1 MNATGLNNPIF
12 GLMSQSGMGQN
23 SSIMNPGMNNMNN
36 SGMNQNMGMG
46 MGMNNMNSGMG
57 MNNGMNPNMG
67 TGMGMNNGM
76 NLNMGTGM
84 GMNNGMMNQNSGMN
98 MMNMGMNQNMG
109 AGMGMNPN
117 MAMNNMMMMQMNN
130 QMQLMNQMTQMM
142 QNQNQNTSQNQSY
155 AGKSSSSYVGGITVF
170 FRKNDVN
177 SSQRPY
183 PIQCKLSDTVDEI
196 IQKYRNKSLDND
208 LTKKFIFNAKALNP
222 SLTAAEAGL
231 TDQAN
236 VFVVTTENVRGA
248 Y

>member
-12 GLMSQSGMGQN
+12 GLMSQTGMGQN
-23 SSIMNPGMNNMNN
+23 TTNMNPGMNNMNN

-46 MGMNNMNSGMG
+46 MGMNNG
-57 MNNGMNPNMG
+57 MNQMG
-67 TGMGMNNGM
+67 TGM
-76 NLNMGTGM
+76 GM
-84 GMNNGMMNQNSGMN
+84 GMNNGMMNQNPGMN

-109 AGMGMNPN
+109 TGLGMNPN
-117 MAMNNMMMMQMNN
+117 MGMNNMMMMQMNN
-130 QMQLMNQMTQMM
+130 QMQMMNQMSQLM
-142 QNQNQNTSQNQSY
+142 QNQNQNNSQSQSY
-155 AGKSSSSYVGGITVF
+155 AGKSSVSYAGGITVF
-170 FRKNDVN
+170 FRKNDAN
-177 SSQRPY
+177 SSQKPY
-183 PIQCKLSDTVDEI
+183 AIQCKLSDTVGEI

-208 LTKKFIFNAKALNP
+208 LTKKFIFNAKALSP